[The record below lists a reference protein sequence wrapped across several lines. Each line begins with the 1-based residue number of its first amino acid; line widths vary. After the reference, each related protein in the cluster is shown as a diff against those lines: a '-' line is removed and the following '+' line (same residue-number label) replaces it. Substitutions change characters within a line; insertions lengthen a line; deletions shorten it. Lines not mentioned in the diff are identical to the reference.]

1 MWALGETI
9 VQSLVP
15 DQWVTIPLLL
25 LFIIC
30 LLLVLKPKNSKN
42 KGLNL
47 PPGPPKFPI
56 IGNLHLLAGKNPH
69 QALFKLA
76 NKYGP
81 AMQLQLGSVPT
92 LIISN
97 ADMAREIM
105 QTHDA
110 DFCSRPECPGPKK
123 LSYGF
128 LDVAFSPQ
136 SQYRTEIRKLF
147 SYELLKVKREET
159 LRTARVIEMNKMVQ
173 NLTKL
178 ASTAVNLNDHVFT
191 AADAI
196 LGQVAFG
203 KNYGAKQFKG
213 QRFQDVITDCMN
225 MLDCFTSEDFYP
237 NKVGRFIDIITGNR
251 AKLERCFK
259 NLDGYFEMVIADHL
273 DPKRPQSESEDLVDV
288 LLRLYREG
296 EGEFKLS
303 MNHVKAI
310 LMDTF
315 IGGIDT
321 TSVAIEWT
329 MSEMLMHPN
338 VLKKATAEVRSVAG
352 KNSLIE
358 ELDIK
363 QLKYIKCIVKEI
375 FRMHPPAP
383 LLLPREAMKSKKI
396 GKERY
401 DVLEK
406 TRIFVN
412 AWAVGRDPAYWTE
425 PEKFYPERFED
436 SDVEFKGGHFQFI
449 PFASGRR
456 ICPGMAMGTNT
467 VTYVVAN
474 LLHCFDWDF
483 PEGVKR
489 EDVCMEEEGGVTMH
503 KKTPLI
509 VVPTRRVN

>member
-1 MWALGETI
+1 MSSVVGEAI
-9 VQSLVP
+9 VQPLIP
-15 DQWVTIPLLL
+15 QWLSIPLLL
-25 LFIIC
+25 LLPIIC
-30 LLLVLKPKNSKN
+30 LLLLKQKNPKT

-47 PPGPPKFPI
+47 PPGPPTLPL

-76 NKYGP
+76 EIYGP
-81 AMQLQLGSVPT
+81 AMLLQLGSVPT

-128 LDVAFSPQ
+128 LDVAFAPQ
-136 SQYRTEIRKLF
+136 SHYRTEMRKLF
-147 SYELLKVKREET
+147 SYEMLKAKREQS
-159 LRTARVIEMNKMVQ
+159 LWTARVHEMTKMVN

-178 ASTAVNLNDHVFT
+178 ASTAVNLNDHIFT
-191 AADAI
+191 AVDGI
-196 LGQVAFG
+196 IGQVAFG
-203 KNYGAKQFKG
+203 KSYGATQFNG
-213 QRFQDVITDCMN
+213 QRFQDVIDECMN
-225 MLDCFTSEDFYP
+225 MLDSFTAEDFYP
-237 NKVGRFIDIITGNR
+237 NRVGRFIDVLSGYR
-251 AKLERCFK
+251 ARLERRF
-259 NLDGYFEMVIADHL
+259 NDLDGYFEMVIADHL
-273 DPKRPQSESEDLVDV
+273 DPKRPPPESEDLVDV
-288 LLRLYREG
+288 LLRLSREG

-303 MNHVKAI
+303 RNHVKSI

-321 TSVAIEWT
+321 TSVAIVWA
-329 MSEMLMHPN
+329 MSEIFMHPN
-338 VLKKATAEVRSVAG
+338 VLKKATAEVRTVAG
-352 KNSLIE
+352 KKALVE
-358 ELDIK
+358 EPDIK

-375 FRMHPPAP
+375 FRMHPSAP

-396 GKERY
+396 GKEKY

-406 TRIFVN
+406 TRIIVN
-412 AWAVGRDPAYWTE
+412 AWAVGRDPAYWTD
-425 PEKFYPERFED
+425 PDKFYPERFED
-436 SDVEFKGGHFQFI
+436 SDVEFKGGHFQLI

-456 ICPGMAMGTNT
+456 ICPGMAMGSTT

-474 LLHCFDWDF
+474 LLKSFDWEF

-509 VVPTRRVN
+509 IVPTRVN